1 MQTYARWLFGLA
13 TVANFGFAAVLLF
26 AKGPLAS
33 LLGLD
38 PIAGTNLVFANL
50 AAALIAAFGY
60 GYVRIALDPAGF
72 RPLIHLGAGGKL
84 IAVAVAWIAALGD
97 PHALKLAI
105 LISGDALF
113 AILFLD
119 YLRRTARPG

>member
-13 TVANFGFAAVLLF
+13 AAGNVGFAAALPVRQ
-26 AKGPLAS
+26 GPLAA
-33 LLGLD
+33 LFGLD

-60 GYVRIALDPAGF
+60 GYARIAADPMGF

-84 IAVAVAWIAALGD
+84 VAVAVAWIAALRD
-97 PHALKLAI
+97 PHAFKLAI
-105 LISGDALF
+105 LISGDAVF
-113 AILFLD
+113 AALFLD
-119 YLRRTARPG
+119 YLRRTARRA

>member
-13 TVANFGFAAVLLF
+13 AVANLGFAAVLLF
-26 AKGPLAS
+26 GKAPMAS

-38 PIAGTNLVFANL
+38 PIAGTNLVFTNL
-50 AAALIAAFGY
+50 AAVLIAAFGY
-60 GYVRIALDPAGF
+60 GYARIALDPAGF

-84 IAVAVAWIAALGD
+84 AAVAVAWIAAWRD
-97 PHALKLAI
+97 PHAFKLTV

-113 AILFLD
+113 AALFLD
-119 YLRRTARPG
+119 YLRRTARGG